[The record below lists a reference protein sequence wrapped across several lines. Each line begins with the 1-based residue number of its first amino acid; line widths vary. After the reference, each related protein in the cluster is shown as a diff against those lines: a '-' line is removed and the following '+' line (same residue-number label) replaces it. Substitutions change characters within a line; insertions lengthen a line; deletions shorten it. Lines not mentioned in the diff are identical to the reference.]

1 MPSSIDLIIEAKW
14 IIPVEPA
21 NLVLENHSIA
31 IDRGRIV
38 AILQQSEA
46 KSQFTPKEIKKIF
59 PKIKTTITFYLD
71 EDTNFSILINE
82 IIKYIDSNIIDYILL
97 DSKIGGSG
105 KTHNWEL
112 SSKIVQKQF
121 PFPIILA
128 GGLNPDNIKNAVA
141 KVKPFGVD
149 VMSGVNKSNS
159 KCKDMNKISHFV
171 KNINN

>member
-1 MPSSIDLIIEAKW
+1 MGSFQIHDKEIQKIISIIQELNPDMIQIQKKSNLSIDDL
-14 IIPVEPA
+14 
-21 NLVLENHSIA
+21 
-31 IDRGRIV
+31 
-38 AILQQSEA
+38 
-46 KSQFTPKEIKKIF
+46 KEIKKIF
-59 PKIKTTITFYLD
+59 PKIKTTKTFYLD

-82 IIKYIDSNIIDYILL
+82 IKKYIDSNIIDYILL

-112 SSKIVQKQF
+112 SSKIVQKLF

-128 GGLNPDNIKNAVA
+128 GGLNPDNSKNAVA